1 MILEMINFKI
11 KQNKFNRFTL
21 TAFSAAVLMFL
32 IAYLSTLIFPITF
45 KTLVDN
51 PLGAFNAPIY
61 YGTILKFGI
70 ILWISTSA
78 ICLFTYFL
86 IRNELTLKK
95 ISFSLLFSSIL
106 SLIFALD
113 ELFLTHVKLFPM
125 FMHIDKNLVFVI
137 YIVLFLLMFIYSRTV
152 LFRYGYFLFVLAIIF
167 FLGKISMDWL
177 RHWNY
182 LPDNENILL
191 EDGFKFFGILAW
203 FLFYSKLCYL
213 LIKRSSKINL
223 IEDRFL

>member
-1 MILEMINFKI
+1 MINFNRNP
-11 KQNKFNRFTL
+11 NKFNKFIL
-21 TAFSAAVLMFL
+21 SAFSAAVLMF
-32 IAYLSTLIFPITF
+32 ITAYLSTLIFPITI

-51 PLGAFNAPIY
+51 PIGAFNAPIY

-78 ICLFTYFL
+78 ICLFTFFI
-86 IRNELTLKK
+86 IRNELPLKK

-113 ELFLTHVKLFPM
+113 ELFLTHVKLFPL
-125 FMHIDKNLVFVI
+125 FMYIDKNLVFVI
-137 YIVLFLLMFIYSRTV
+137 YIVLFLLLLIYSRRV

-167 FLGKISMDWL
+167 FLGKVGMDWL

-182 LPDNENILL
+182 LPDDKYIFI

-203 FLFYSKLCYL
+203 FLFYSKYCYL
-213 LIKRSSKINL
+213 QIKKGMVS
-223 IEDRFL
+223 